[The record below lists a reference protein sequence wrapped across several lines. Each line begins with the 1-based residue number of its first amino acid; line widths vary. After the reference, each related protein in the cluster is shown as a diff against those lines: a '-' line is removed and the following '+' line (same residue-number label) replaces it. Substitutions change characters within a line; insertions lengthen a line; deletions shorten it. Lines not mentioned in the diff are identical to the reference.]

1 MPCNERPAGQ
11 EEAPRSQQHP
21 SQVCQ
26 QPDPSVE
33 LDPGKCGTACWSLG
47 QSRRPVQEHP
57 KSHMGKEPRE
67 KIPGPVAESSA
78 PYVPSPH
85 GECSPGP
92 SSVGLQSGPTVSFPG
107 PASRPD
113 PPLSGSGS
121 VVNSPVQGPQP
132 LLDLQA
138 LPVNSIT
145 LG

>member
-11 EEAPRSQQHP
+11 EETPRGQQHP

-26 QPDPSVE
+26 QPDPSAE
-33 LDPGKCGTACWSLG
+33 LDPEKCGTACWSLG
-47 QSRRPVQEHP
+47 QSRRPVQEQP

-67 KIPGPVAESSA
+67 KIAGLVAESSA

-107 PASRPD
+107 PASRPRPTAERIRICGD
-113 PPLSGSGS
+113 LSSSRAPASTGPPGFAC
-121 VVNSPVQGPQP
+121 QQH
-132 LLDLQA
+132 DL
-138 LPVNSIT
+138 
-145 LG
+145 G